1 MKVLVTGAS
10 GFIGSHVIRGLFEE
24 VLEVKA
30 ALRNPNLALPSTIPT
45 EIIGSINKQTNWDK
59 ALDGADTVIHL
70 AAHAHAT
77 NPKDEKP
84 FYEVNFDGTKHLAE
98 RARAHGVKKFIF
110 LSSVSA
116 VRRVSEEPI
125 HEEMKPE
132 PETPYAKSKYF
143 AEEAIKDTFN
153 KSDTKF
159 TIIRAPAVFGL
170 GCRGNLKTLFSLVQR
185 QFPIPLGASPTIRS
199 IISVDGLSSLL
210 THCLQ
215 NEASNN
221 QIFHAADPDQIPLRD
236 LIKLI
241 GEELGVNSPTL
252 EIPKFAWKTAE
263 YFTSAFDSIGLSLP
277 VTTTQLS
284 VLHEPLLVSA
294 KKLQSMLN
302 WKQKLTLHD
311 ALSQWVRKER
321 NQAAINS

>member
-1 MKVLVTGAS
+1 MKVLITGAS
-10 GFIGSHVIRGLFEE
+10 GFIGSHVLQEMYAQ
-24 VLEVKA
+24 VLDVKA
-30 ALRNPNLALPSTIPT
+30 AVRSPDKNLPGSVPT
-45 EIIGSINKQTNWDK
+45 EIVGAIRKDTNWDK
-59 ALDGADTVIHL
+59 ALAGADTVIHL
-70 AAHAHAT
+70 AAHAHAA
-77 NPKDEKP
+77 NPRDEKP

-98 RARAHGVKKFIF
+98 RAKAHGVKKFIF

-116 VRRVSEEPI
+116 VRRISEEPI

-132 PETPYAKSKYF
+132 PETPYAKSKFF

-170 GCRGNLKTLFSLVQR
+170 GCRGNLKTLFSLVQK
-185 QFPIPLGASPTIRS
+185 QFPIPLSASPTIRS
-199 IISVDGLSSLL
+199 IISVDVLSSLL

-221 QIFHAADPDQIPLRD
+221 QIFHAADPDQIQLKD
-236 LIKLI
+236 LIGLI
-241 GEELGVNSPTL
+241 GGELGINPPTIKL
-252 EIPKFAWKTAE
+252 PRVAWKTAE
-263 YFTSAFDSIGLSLP
+263 LVTSAFDSVGLSLP
-277 VTTTQLS
+277 VTSTQLS

-294 KKLQSMLN
+294 KKLESILN
-302 WKQKLTLHD
+302 WKQKLSLKD

-321 NQAAINS
+321 NIST